1 MPTADTTPG
10 IRWHEQEFGI
20 HYLSLSMG
28 PMRETQSL
36 ATFVRH
42 LMTFYF
48 QST

>member
-1 MPTADTTPG
+1 
-10 IRWHEQEFGI
+10 
-20 HYLSLSMG
+20 MG